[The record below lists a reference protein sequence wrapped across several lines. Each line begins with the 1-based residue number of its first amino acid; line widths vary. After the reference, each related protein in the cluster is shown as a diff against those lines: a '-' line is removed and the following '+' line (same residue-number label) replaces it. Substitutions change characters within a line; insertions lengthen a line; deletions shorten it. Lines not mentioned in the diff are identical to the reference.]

1 MSRHHISDI
10 DMPTLAPPTTWRITQ
25 PTVAELRE
33 PLLALWHRNLPD
45 ASRDRFEWL
54 YGTGRA
60 EALLLGGRQ
69 AIGAAGLLRRRFW
82 MAGQV
87 IEGGA
92 AIDLN
97 VDEQQRSVGP
107 AMTLSRAV
115 IKLAEESGCSCLY
128 GFPIPRA
135 AGVLKRCGY
144 RQIGQVSNWTKLL
157 RSEVK
162 LRSVLR
168 SSLAAKL
175 AGPLVDFALRWKSR
189 DREWKLPLPV
199 VVEFPKTFDERF
211 NRLWQA
217 AAQHFG
223 MIGERSADYLKWRFT
238 KCPEVKYE
246 CFALTGR
253 GCGELLG
260 YLVWYRS
267 DESIVI
273 ADLLAVD
280 DAATELLLAEFTRQA
295 RRLRADAIRLACFA
309 APRFYEQLEAA
320 GYSRRQD
327 SYPVL
332 VRTSETAT
340 NWYLTMADHDTDV

>member
-1 MSRHHISDI
+1 M
-10 DMPTLAPPTTWRITQ
+10 
-25 PTVAELRE
+25 
-33 PLLALWHRNLPD
+33 LALWHRNLPG

-60 EALLLGGRQ
+60 EAVLLGERPV
-69 AIGAAGLLRRRFW
+69 IGSAGLMRRRFSI
-82 MAGQV
+82 AGEL

-107 AMTLSRAV
+107 AMTLARAV
-115 IKLAEESGCSCLY
+115 MKLADENGCSCLY

-144 RQIGQVSNWTKLL
+144 RQIGEVSNWTKLL
-157 RSEVK
+157 RSEAK
-162 LRSVLR
+162 LRTVLK
-168 SSLAAKL
+168 SPLAARL
-175 AGPLVDFALRWKSR
+175 AAPLVDVALRWKSPER
-189 DREWKLPLPV
+189 AWQLPRQV
-199 VVEFPKTFDERF
+199 VVERPATFDERF

-217 AAQHFG
+217 AAQRFG
-223 MIGERSADYLKWRFT
+223 VLGERSADYLKWRFS
-238 KCPEVKYE
+238 KCPELKYE
-246 CFALTGR
+246 CFALSGR

-260 YLVWYRS
+260 YIVWYRS
-267 DESIVI
+267 DESICI
-273 ADLLAVD
+273 ADLLAAD

-309 APRFYEQLEAA
+309 ASRFYEQLEAA
-320 GYSRRQD
+320 GFSRRQD

-332 VRTSETAT
+332 VRMSEEVAD
-340 NWYLTMADHDTDV
+340 WYLTMADHDTDV